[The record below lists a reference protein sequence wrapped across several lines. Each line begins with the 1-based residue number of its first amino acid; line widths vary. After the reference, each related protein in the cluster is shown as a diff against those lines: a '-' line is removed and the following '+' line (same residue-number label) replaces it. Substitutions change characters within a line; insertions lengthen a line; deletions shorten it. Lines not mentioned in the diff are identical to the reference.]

1 MNTKTME
8 GLVGAKTNMEMVNTP
23 FRVYKQ
29 ARLKGD
35 TETMERA
42 MGYVNE
48 FSEKAESYKVKADE
62 GMKEDAKD
70 AREKAELE
78 RKKAIEKRREER
90 EDSEKKLEESRA
102 KNEESK
108 VDSVEISEDGKVLQK
123 EAVTAETVDAEVQSQ
138 KPAAQ
143 QEPVTYVKADTNI
156 VETAPMKEMKGAS
169 VDCSV

>member
-29 ARLKGD
+29 ARLNDD

-42 MGYVNE
+42 MGYMNN
-48 FSEKAESYKVKADE
+48 FSGKAESYKVKADE
-62 GMKEDAKD
+62 GMKEEAKE

-90 EDSEKKLEESRA
+90 EDLEKKLEESRA
-102 KNEESK
+102 KNAENK
-108 VDSVEISEDGKVLQK
+108 VDSVEISEDGKALQK
-123 EAVTAETVDAEVQSQ
+123 EAVTEETVDAEVQSQ

-143 QEPVTYVKADTNI
+143 EPVTYVKIDANI

-169 VDCSV
+169 INCSV

>member
-48 FSEKAESYKVKADE
+48 FSEKAESYKAKADE
-62 GMKEDAKD
+62 GMKEDAKE
-70 AREKAELE
+70 AREKAEPE
-78 RKKAIEKRREER
+78 RKQAIEKRREER
-90 EDSEKKLEESRA
+90 EDSEKKLEESKA

-108 VDSVEISEDGKVLQK
+108 MDSVEISEDGKVLQK
-123 EAVTAETVDAEVQSQ
+123 EAVTEETVDAEVQSQ
-138 KPAAQ
+138 KPAA

-156 VETAPMKEMKGAS
+156 VETSPMKEMKGAS